1 MPTAVISPTDD
12 AYISQLNPNS
22 NFGLSSILYTGRFV
36 QPTDVFRS
44 LLKFDLSG
52 VVPPGNTVTSASLNL
67 FVFRKDLP
75 DAVLSPQ
82 TVNVFTNSSNFSENT
97 VTWNTAPA
105 INPTIYSINVTD
117 ADVSKYISIDI
128 TNLVIDWINNQS
140 TNFGVTLVGIE
151 NIIDT

>member
-1 MPTAVISPTDD
+1 MSTVIINPTDD
-12 AYISQLNPNS
+12 AYISQLNPNTS
-22 NFGLSSILYTGRFV
+22 FGFSSLLFTGRFV

-44 LLKFDLSG
+44 LLKFNLTG
-52 VVPPGNTVTSASLNL
+52 VVPPGNTITSASLNL

-105 INPTIYSINVTD
+105 INP
-117 ADVSKYISIDI
+117 
-128 TNLVIDWINNQS
+128 
-140 TNFGVTLVGIE
+140 
-151 NIIDT
+151 